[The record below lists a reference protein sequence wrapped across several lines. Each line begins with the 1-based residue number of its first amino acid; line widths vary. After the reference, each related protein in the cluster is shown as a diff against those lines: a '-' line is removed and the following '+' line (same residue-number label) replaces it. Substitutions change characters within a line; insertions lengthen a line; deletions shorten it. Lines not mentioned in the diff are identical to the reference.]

1 MQTNTATLNHHIQ
14 QLQPANITAKRNKF
28 YKNPVNLQQFRKI
41 TRKLAGFAESLLY
54 TLEVD
59 VLQKIRCVATAR
71 KQVIGKQSAGVPRN
85 GQQQQYTRTRNHSV
99 PMCQRVCNSQQLKLK
114 SIKEK

>member
-41 TRKLAGFAESLLY
+41 TRKLAGFAENLLY

-59 VLQKIRCVATAR
+59 VLQENRSLENSLQEYPGTDNSSSTLGL
-71 KQVIGKQSAGVPRN
+71 VIILCLCANVFAIVN
-85 GQQQQYTRTRNHSV
+85 N
-99 PMCQRVCNSQQLKLK
+99 
-114 SIKEK
+114 